1 MYRVIIVDDE
11 HIIRQGLRVVVDWES
26 CGFTIIDEADD
37 GRIAMEKILEKSPE
51 LILLDIKMPE
61 FDGVTLLSILRGK
74 GYKGRI
80 IFLTGFLEIEYAQKA
95 IALGADAYLTKPI
108 DEVELY
114 QFLVEIKKK
123 LDQDQLVSRQLEK
136 QKYRRLL
143 FGQKIPPLEGL
154 TEQDTYTVAEVQ
166 FDENFHLTFDFF
178 DHYQMVYANINC
190 LFVDRNWVL
199 IFKNTS
205 VSRIKVALSDLS
217 AEIKH
222 LFKSDFFIGVGREV
236 QGYLNIYQSFQDAK
250 QIGQQFFLEHKSKT
264 VFYRVEIA
272 EDQGYFYID
281 NDLLYQYVEVAN
293 MSGIESFFT
302 TLEEDIRS
310 RNMDWVKLKLLI
322 ANSFLEVYER
332 IMQNYGASI
341 HLDTDKNEIA
351 ELILSE
357 KKITP
362 SLQRFK
368 EKMLEVVA
376 LIHDGSKSSNMKRLI
391 DYIAHNY
398 EKDLK
403 LERLATIFSYNSSY
417 LGTLF
422 KQTTGKSFNTYLDV
436 LRIEEAKKML
446 ISQQYKVYEIAHLVG
461 YSSVDYF
468 YSKFKKYVDM
478 SPKQFQQQN
487 LTIKQGG

>member
-11 HIIRQGLRVVVDWES
+11 YIIRQGLRVVVDWES
-26 CGFTIIDEADD
+26 CGFSIIDEADD
-37 GRIAMEKILEKSPE
+37 GRIALEKILEQMPD

-74 GYKGRI
+74 GFKGRVV
-80 IFLTGFLEIEYAQKA
+80 FLTGFLEIEYAQKA

-123 LDQDQLVSRQLEK
+123 LDQDQLVHRQLEK
-136 QKYRRLL
+136 HKYRRLL
-143 FGQKIPPLEGL
+143 FGQKTSPLEVV
-154 TEQDTYTVAEVQ
+154 TEQETYMVAEIQ

-178 DHYQMVYANINC
+178 DQYQMMYPNINC
-190 LFVDRNWVL
+190 LFIDRNWVL

-205 VSRIKVALSDLS
+205 LSRIKVALSDLS

-250 QIGQQFFLEHKSKT
+250 LIGQQFFLEHKSKT
-264 VFYRVEIA
+264 VFYSDEMTS
-272 EDQGYFYID
+272 DQGYFYID

-293 MSGIESFFT
+293 VSGIEAFFS
-302 TLEEDIRS
+302 TLEADIRS

-332 IMQNYGASI
+332 IMQNYGASY
-341 HLDTDKNEIA
+341 HLDHNKNEMA
-351 ELILSE
+351 ELILNE

-362 SLQRFK
+362 SLQNFK
-368 EKMLEVVA
+368 DRMLEVVA
-376 LIHDGSKSSNMKRLI
+376 VIHDGSKVGNMKRLI

-403 LERLATIFSYNSSY
+403 LERLAMIFSYNSSY

-422 KQTTGKSFNTYLDV
+422 KQTTGKSFNTYLDI

-446 ISQQYKVYEIAHLVG
+446 LSQQYKVYEIAHLVG

-478 SPKQFQQQN
+478 SPKQFQQQH
-487 LTIKQGG
+487 LIIK

>member
-26 CGFTIIDEADD
+26 CGFNIIDEADD
-37 GRIAMEKILEKSPE
+37 GRIALEKILEKMPD

-74 GYKGRI
+74 GYKGRVV
-80 IFLTGFLEIEYAQKA
+80 FLTGFLEIEYAQKA

-114 QFLVEIKKK
+114 QFLMEIKKK
-123 LDQDQLVSRQLEK
+123 LDQDQLVLRQLER
-136 QKYRRLL
+136 QKFRRLL
-143 FGQKIPPLEGL
+143 FGQKIPPIESIN
-154 TEQDTYTVAEVQ
+154 EQDAYVVAEIQ

-178 DHYQMVYANINC
+178 DQYQTAYPAINC

-205 VSRIKVALSDLS
+205 LSRIKVALSDLS

-250 QIGQQFFLEHKSKT
+250 LIGQQFFLEHKSKT
-264 VFYRVEIA
+264 VFYSDEMTM
-272 EDQGYFYID
+272 EQGYFYID
-281 NDLLYQYVEVAN
+281 NDLLYQYIEVAN
-293 MSGIESFFT
+293 VCGIEMFFT

-332 IMQNYGASI
+332 IMQNYGASF
-341 HLDTDKNEIA
+341 HLDHNKNDIA
-351 ELILSE
+351 EMILSE

-362 SLQRFK
+362 SLQNFK
-368 EKMLEVVA
+368 EKMLEVVSA
-376 LIHDGSKSSNMKRLI
+376 IHDGSKSSNMKRLI

-403 LERLATIFSYNSSY
+403 LERLAMIFSYNSSY

-446 ISQQYKVYEIAHLVG
+446 LSQQYKVYEIAHLVG

-478 SPKQFQQQN
+478 SPKQFQQQH
-487 LTIKQGG
+487 LIIK